1 MTRQGLLRILIHQAK
16 NNGFNFSH
24 WFQSTID
31 PSVKTLDEAIKTL
44 ASGRHYYALLFSHE
58 FAISFWKSGEKMS
71 FIIPSN
77 SYTKHD
83 RNGSLITVKRKAY
96 VRRKTKSS
104 AWLYH
109 LREMA
114 AHDDPL
120 RYIRRFL
127 TMEEDLKDANSSPD
141 FSPGASP
148 SPQPQTHPRPD
159 RHANTTSSIQ

>member
-24 WFQSTID
+24 WFQSNID
-31 PSVKTLDEAIKTL
+31 PTTKTFDEAIKTL
-44 ASGRHYYALLFSHE
+44 AGGRRYYALLFSHE
-58 FAISFWKSGEKMS
+58 FAMSFWKGGEKMS

-96 VRRKTKSS
+96 VRRTTKPS
-104 AWLYH
+104 AWMYH

-114 AHDDPL
+114 VHEDPL

-127 TMEEDLKDANSSPD
+127 IMEEDLKDANSADSPHPD
-141 FSPGASP
+141 SQHTTH
-148 SPQPQTHPRPD
+148 PQPNEHE
-159 RHANTTSSIQ
+159 HTTVSIQ